1 MAADI
6 PIDAMEPVMPIPFVA
21 ALVASQLAMPVADR
35 VPEFNYERGC
45 RAAAAAD
52 TAVLA
57 QSVSACE
64 AEERGA
70 RQTLEQQWMQF
81 KASDRKDCESMAA
94 LGESPSYVELL
105 TCLQIARDTSRVPER
120 STFIKPNRR

>member
-1 MAADI
+1 
-6 PIDAMEPVMPIPFVA
+6 MPIPFVA
-21 ALVASQLAMPVADR
+21 ALVASQLAIHVADR

-64 AEERGA
+64 AEERAA
-70 RQTLEQQWMQF
+70 RQTLEQQWAQF
-81 KASDRKDCESMAA
+81 KPSDRDDCENMAA

-105 TCLQIARDTSRVPER
+105 TCLQIARDTSRIPER
-120 STFIKPNRR
+120 STFVKPNRR